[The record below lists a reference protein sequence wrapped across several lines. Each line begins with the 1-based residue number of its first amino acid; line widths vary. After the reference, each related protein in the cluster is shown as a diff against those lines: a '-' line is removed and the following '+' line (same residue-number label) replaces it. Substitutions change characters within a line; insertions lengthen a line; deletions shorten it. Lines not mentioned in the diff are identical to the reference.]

1 MPLGGPQAKWLE
13 RQKDS
18 MLSSYVCF
26 AGLLTLLS
34 LAALTDLRER
44 RIPNRLTGG
53 VAALYPV
60 YLMLSPSPVAW
71 PGALVLALLVG
82 LLGLFL
88 FARGLVG
95 GGDVKLIAAVTLW
108 AGLDHFAVFA
118 LVTAL
123 TGGMLGLVSL
133 WYRRWSGLIEAHLAG
148 FGLAAAGGRA
158 GAPAPAAGEPADDS
172 PAAPTGPV
180 PLTLPYGIAIAVG
193 GVAVVVE
200 LMKL

>member
-1 MPLGGPQAKWLE
+1 MVSLYA
-13 RQKDS
+13 
-18 MLSSYVCF
+18 CF

-44 RIPNRLTGG
+44 RIPNWLTGG
-53 VAALYPV
+53 AAALYPV
-60 YLMLSPSPVAW
+60 YLLLSPVPVAW
-71 PGALVLALLVG
+71 ASALALSLLVALVG
-82 LLGLFL
+82 LALFTRRL
-88 FARGLVG
+88 IG

-108 AGLDHFAVFA
+108 AGLDHFAAFA

-133 WYRRWSGLIEAHLAG
+133 WYQRWGRLIEAHLAG
-148 FGLAAAGGRA
+148 FGLATAGGRA
-158 GAPAPAAGEPADDS
+158 AAPAPAPEAPAETAPAS
-172 PAAPTGPV
+172 PA